1 MKDDTTPSVE
11 PAAKSGLRLMSLDAL
26 RGFDMLWIMGGDSIG
41 HALSQMEPKGVV
53 GVLGTQLNHVDWQGF
68 RFYDLIF
75 PMFVFIV
82 GVSLVFSL
90 TKLQE
95 REGRTAAVGRV
106 IRRTVILYLLGIFYY
121 HGWENG
127 WESIRL
133 LGVLQRIALCY
144 GAASL
149 LFLFFKPRGLV
160 IWCVGLLLGYWAL
173 MALVPV
179 PGVGAGH
186 FEEGKNLA
194 NWIDA
199 HYLPWRKWDGDH
211 DPEGLLSTLPAI
223 CTCLLGVF
231 AGLLLQD
238 PKGTPGRKAAWL
250 AGAGLAGVALGAL
263 WGLQFPIIKKLWT
276 SSYVLVAGGCSAMF
290 LATFYWI
297 IDVRGWK
304 LWAQPFVWIGLNP
317 ITIYMLGNLL
327 KFDDIAARVLGG
339 PVEEWF
345 NHQATGLGEVVLS
358 VAGILLAISLCWWL
372 DRRKIYVRV

>member
-1 MKDDTTPSVE
+1 
-11 PAAKSGLRLMSLDAL
+11 MSLDAL

-41 HALSQMEPKGVV
+41 HAMSQMEPAGVV
-53 GVLGTQLNHVDWQGF
+53 GLLNTQLNHVAWEGF

-95 REGRTAAVGRV
+95 REGRTTAVRRV

-121 HGWENG
+121 GGWGKGIED
-127 WESIRL
+127 IRL

-144 GAASL
+144 GAAGL
-149 LFLFFKPRGLV
+149 LFLYFKPRGLV
-160 IWCVGLLLGYWAL
+160 VWCVGLLLGYWAL

-199 HYLPWRKWDGDH
+199 RYLPFRKWDGDH

-223 CTCLLGVF
+223 ATCLLGVF
-231 AGLLLQD
+231 AGLLFQN
-238 PKGTPGRKAAWL
+238 PRISPGRKAAWL
-250 AGAGLAGVALGAL
+250 VGAGIAGVALGTL
-263 WGLQFPIIKKLWT
+263 WGLQFPVIKKLWT
-276 SSYVLVAGGCSAMF
+276 SSYVLLAGGCSALM
-290 LATFYWI
+290 LALFYWI
-297 IDVRGWK
+297 IDLRGWQK
-304 LWAQPFVWIGLNP
+304 WARPFVWIGLNP
-317 ITIYMLGNLL
+317 IAIYMLGNLME
-327 KFDDIAARVLGG
+327 FDRIAARVLGG

-358 VAGILLAISLCWWL
+358 VAGILLAIGVCWFL
-372 DRRKIYVRV
+372 DRRRIYVRV